1 MNNLQL
7 LLYSEN
13 KSKILSE
20 SHISEEKIYDFHQIF
35 EMLMIQNIKAIIIVQ
50 LYSFSNEAYEMQTN
64 EMS

>member
-1 MNNLQL
+1 MNNLYL

-20 SHISEEKIYDFHQIF
+20 SHFSEERIYDFHQIF
-35 EMLMIQNIKAIIIVQ
+35 KMLMIQYIKATIIVQ
-50 LYSFSNEAYEMQTN
+50 LYPFSHDIQTN